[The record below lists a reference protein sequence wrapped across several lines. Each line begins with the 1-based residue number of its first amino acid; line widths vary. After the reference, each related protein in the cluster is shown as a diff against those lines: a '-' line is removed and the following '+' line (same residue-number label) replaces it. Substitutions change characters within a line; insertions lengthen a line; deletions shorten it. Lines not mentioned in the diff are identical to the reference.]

1 MIFKMNELLDVTL
14 RSLAVYLFMVSAIR
28 LFGKNQLS
36 QLNAGDVI
44 LLLLI
49 SNAVQNAM
57 VGQNTSLEGGLVAA
71 LVLFVANFILKKFMF
86 KNQYLRHLIQDEP
99 EILIKDGIVDLQKM
113 KQQEISA
120 DELEEAIREHGV
132 EKAEDVKLA
141 VLEVDGNISVISMDK
156 TNSHSTR
163 FSRHKRKYPGKS
175 YRI

>member
-1 MIFKMNELLDVTL
+1 MNELLDVTL
-14 RSLAVYLFMVSAIR
+14 RSLAVYIFMVFAIR
-28 LFGKNQLS
+28 VFGKNQLS

-86 KNQYLRHLIQDEP
+86 KNQYIRHLIQDEP

-113 KQQEISA
+113 KQQEISVE
-120 DELEEAIREHGV
+120 ELEEAIREHGV

-141 VLEVDGNISVISMDK
+141 ILEVDGNISVISMDK
-156 TNSHSTR
+156 NNGHSTN
-163 FSRHKRKYPGKS
+163 FSRHKRKYPIKTH
-175 YRI
+175 RI

>member
-1 MIFKMNELLDVTL
+1 MNELLDVTL

-28 LFGKNQLS
+28 VFGKNQLS

-71 LVLFVANFILKKFMF
+71 LMLFVANFILKKFMF
-86 KNQYLRHLIQDEP
+86 KNQYIRHLIQDEP

-113 KQQEISA
+113 KQQEISVE
-120 DELEEAIREHGV
+120 ELEEAIREHGV

-156 TNSHSTR
+156 NNGHSTS
-163 FSRHKRKYPGKS
+163 FSRHKRKYPIKPH
-175 YRI
+175 RI

>member
-1 MIFKMNELLDVTL
+1 MIFKMNEILDVTL
-14 RSLAVYLFMVSAIR
+14 RSLAVYLFMVFAIR

-86 KNQYLRHLIQDEP
+86 KNQYIRHLIQDEP

-113 KQQEISA
+113 KQQEISVE
-120 DELEEAIREHGV
+120 ELEEAIREHGV

-141 VLEVDGNISVISMDK
+141 ILEVDGNISVISMDK
-156 TNSHSTR
+156 NNGHSTN
-163 FSRHKRKYPGKS
+163 FSRHKRKYPIKPH
-175 YRI
+175 RI

>member
-1 MIFKMNELLDVTL
+1 MNELLDVTL
-14 RSLAVYLFMVSAIR
+14 RSLAVYLFMVFAIR
-28 LFGKNQLS
+28 VFGKNQLS

-86 KNQYLRHLIQDEP
+86 KNQYIRHLIQDEP

-113 KQQEISA
+113 KQQEISVE
-120 DELEEAIREHGV
+120 ELEEAIREHGV

-141 VLEVDGNISVISMDK
+141 ILEVDGNISVISMDK
-156 TNSHSTR
+156 NNGHSTN
-163 FSRHKRKYPGKS
+163 FSRHKRKYPIKPH
-175 YRI
+175 RI